1 MASPIAGNESFTNVE
16 NLTGQVPVL
25 DVNELN
31 VSNLLTET
39 STVTA
44 ETRIS
49 ALKPSLEGLTVTTVA
64 TGAAVTYV
72 AGINVNNFTEAAA
85 QATTLPA
92 ATVGT
97 VVVHYQSADT
107 AGDASGGTL
116 TFSCATNE
124 VFATGSNILTTDT
137 STVVPA
143 TSSVAGNNTLTFT
156 PVNAAT
162 NILTVGCMIY
172 FICTQ
177 AGTWHVDADLS
188 GTHAQVTGTFA
199 FSTV

>member
-16 NLTGQVPVL
+16 NLVGTLNLV
-25 DVNELN
+25 DVASLTANTVVAEN
-31 VSNLLTET
+31 ATIDTQNLL
-39 STVTA
+39 SD
-44 ETRIS
+44 
-49 ALKPSLEGLTVTTVA
+49 LKPTLEGLAV
-64 TGAAVTYV
+64 AAVTGSVTYAANTISVSDYDGSATV
-72 AGINVNNFTEAAA
+72 AIL
-85 QATTLPA
+85 LPA
-92 ATVGT
+92 ATAGT
-97 VVVHYQSADT
+97 VVVHYQSVDT
-107 AGDASGGTL
+107 NNATAGTL

-143 TSSVAGNNTLTFT
+143 TSSVAGNNTLQFA
-156 PVNAAT
+156 PAGAAT

-172 FICTQ
+172 FTCTQ

>member
-49 ALKPSLEGLTVTTVA
+49 ALKPSLEGLAVTTLAKGA
-64 TGAAVTYV
+64 TVTYV
-72 AGINVNNFTEAAA
+72 AGINVNDYTGAAA
-85 QATTLPA
+85 QAGTLPA

-97 VVVHYQSADT
+97 VVVHYQANDT
-107 AGDASGGTL
+107 TGGTNTL
-116 TFSCATNE
+116 SFSCPTNE
-124 VFATGSNILTTDT
+124 VFATGSNILTTD
-137 STVVPA
+137 SSAVVAA
-143 TSSVAGNNTLTFT
+143 TPSVAGNNTLTFT
-156 PVNAAT
+156 AANANT

-172 FICTQ
+172 FTCTQ
-177 AGTWHVDADLS
+177 AGIWHVDADLS

>member
-49 ALKPSLEGLTVTTVA
+49 ALKPSLEGLTV
-64 TGAAVTYV
+64 AAVTGSVTYAANTISVSDYDGSATV
-72 AGINVNNFTEAAA
+72 AIL
-85 QATTLPA
+85 LPA
-92 ATVGT
+92 ATAGT
-97 VVVHYQSADT
+97 VVVHYQSVDT
-107 AGDASGGTL
+107 NNATAGTL

-143 TSSVAGNNTLTFT
+143 TSSVAGNNTLQFA
-156 PVNAAT
+156 PAGAAT

-172 FICTQ
+172 FTCTQ

>member
-1 MASPIAGNESFTNVE
+1 MASPIAGNENFTNVE

-25 DVNELN
+25 NVNELN

-49 ALKPSLEGLTVTTVA
+49 ALKPSLEGLAVATTA
-64 TGAAVTYV
+64 TGAAVTYA
-72 AGINVNNFTEAAA
+72 AGINVNDYTGAAA

-97 VVVHYQSADT
+97 VVVHYQSGDT
-107 AGDASGGTL
+107 TGGVLTL
-116 TFSCATNE
+116 SFSCASNE
-124 VFATGSNILTTDT
+124 VFTVGSNILTTD
-137 STVVPA
+137 SSAVVAGTP
-143 TSSVAGNNTLTFT
+143 SVAGNNTLTFT
-156 PVNAAT
+156 PANAST

-188 GTHAQVTGTFA
+188 GTHSQVTGTFA

>member
-16 NLTGQVPVL
+16 NLVVQVPVL

-31 VSNLLTET
+31 VANLLTEN

-49 ALKPSLEGLTVTTVA
+49 ALKPSLEGLAVA
-64 TGAAVTYV
+64 TLATGGAVTYA
-72 AGINVNNFTEAAA
+72 AGVSVNNFTGGAA
-85 QATTLPA
+85 QAGTLPS
-92 ATVGT
+92 ATVGS

-107 AGDASGGTL
+107 TGGTATL

-124 VFATGSNILTTDT
+124 SFATGSNILTTAGAA
-137 STVVPA
+137 VIPA
-143 TSSVAGNNTLTFT
+143 TPSVAGDNTLTFT
-156 PVNAAT
+156 PANATT
-162 NILTVGCMIY
+162 NILTIGCMIY
-172 FICTQ
+172 FTCTQ
-177 AGTWHVDADLS
+177 AGIWHVNSDLS

>member
-49 ALKPSLEGLTVTTVA
+49 ALKPSLEGLAVTA
-64 TGAAVTYV
+64 LAKGAAVTYV
-72 AGINVNNFTEAAA
+72 DGVNVNDFTGAAA
-85 QATTLPA
+85 QAGTLPA

-97 VVVHYQSADT
+97 VVVHYQANDT
-107 AGDASGGTL
+107 TGGTNTL
-116 TFSCATNE
+116 SFSCATNE

-143 TSSVAGNNTLTFT
+143 TTSVAGDNTLTFT
-156 PVNAAT
+156 PANAAT
-162 NILTVGCMIY
+162 NILTIGCMIY
-172 FICTQ
+172 FTCTQ
-177 AGTWHVDADLS
+177 AGIWHVDADLS

>member
-49 ALKPSLEGLTVTTVA
+49 ALKPSLEGLAVATLAKGATVTY
-64 TGAAVTYV
+64 AAGV
-72 AGINVNNFTEAAA
+72 NVNDFAGDAA
-85 QATTLPA
+85 QAGTLPA

-97 VVVHYQSADT
+97 VVVHYQANDT
-107 AGDASGGTL
+107 TGGTNTL
-116 TFSCATNE
+116 SFSCATNE

-156 PVNAAT
+156 PANAAT
-162 NILTVGCMIY
+162 NILTIGCMIY
-172 FICTQ
+172 FTCTQ
-177 AGTWHVDADLS
+177 AGIWHVDADLS
-188 GTHAQVTGTFA
+188 GTHSQVTGTFA